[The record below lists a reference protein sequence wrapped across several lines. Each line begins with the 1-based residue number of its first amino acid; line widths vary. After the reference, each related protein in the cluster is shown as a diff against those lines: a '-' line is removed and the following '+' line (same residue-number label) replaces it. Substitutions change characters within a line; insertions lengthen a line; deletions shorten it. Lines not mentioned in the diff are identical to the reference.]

1 MWAVV
6 SFDLPVGDSAGMRRS
21 RMFWNA
27 LKRSGFVA
35 LQKSV
40 YVRWCES
47 SDRVKTLERRIV
59 SAAPDSGQILWIT
72 IPDERWK
79 RMILITEGGLKDPPC
94 PPDPWFLL

>member
-21 RMFWNA
+21 RMFRNA

-59 SAAPDSGQILWIT
+59 SAAPDWGLHSVKSGL
-72 IPDERWK
+72 
-79 RMILITEGGLKDPPC
+79 
-94 PPDPWFLL
+94 